1 MKISQRAIH
10 TAPSPTL
17 AITAKANALKAEG
30 KNVIGFGAG
39 EPDFDTPDHIKQ
51 AAIDALNKGYT
62 KYTLSS
68 GDVDLKDAII
78 GKLKRDNG
86 LTYARN
92 QIIVSCGAKHSLYN
106 LMQALLDPGDE
117 VIIPAPYWVSYP
129 EQVKL
134 AGATPVYVQTTP
146 ENSFMPTREVVE
158 AAITKNTRALI
169 LNSPSNPTGGVAS
182 RQIIEDMVALA
193 IEHNFLIISDEIY
206 EKLLFDGRTHL
217 SPASLSEAAYQ
228 HVVVVN
234 GCSKAYSMTGWRIGY
249 IASASAE
256 LVGAMGRIQDQSTS
270 NPTSFAQK
278 GAVAALNG
286 SEEEIDKMRVA
297 FEDRR
302 NTIVEMLNAIPGI
315 TCQMPGGAFYAFP
328 SIAALKGK
336 KANGKVIATSDD
348 LAAYLLEAVT
358 VAVVPGSGFG
368 ADDYIRLSYAI
379 SKQKIIEGVE
389 RIASAVSKLE

>member
-1 MKISQRAIH
+1 
-10 TAPSPTL
+10 
-17 AITAKANALKAEG
+17 
-30 KNVIGFGAG
+30 
-39 EPDFDTPDHIKQ
+39 
-51 AAIDALNKGYT
+51 
-62 KYTLSS
+62 
-68 GDVDLKDAII
+68 
-78 GKLKRDNG
+78 
-86 LTYARN
+86 
-92 QIIVSCGAKHSLYN
+92 
-106 LMQALLDPGDE
+106 
-117 VIIPAPYWVSYP
+117 
-129 EQVKL
+129 
-134 AGATPVYVQTTP
+134 
-146 ENSFMPTREVVE
+146 
-158 AAITKNTRALI
+158 
-169 LNSPSNPTGGVAS
+169 
-182 RQIIEDMVALA
+182 
-193 IEHNFLIISDEIY
+193 
-206 EKLLFDGRTHL
+206 
-217 SPASLSEAAYQ
+217 
-228 HVVVVN
+228 
-234 GCSKAYSMTGWRIGY
+234 MTGWRIGY